1 MTGDHVM
8 VEQAGD
14 DPAVLARGIARHPS
28 MRIGGPLSFERAAAC
43 AMGVE
48 IVLIS
53 TV

>member
-8 VEQAGD
+8 AEQVGD

-28 MRIGGPLSFERAAAC
+28 IRTGGPLSFERAAAC

-48 IVLIS
+48 MILIS
-53 TV
+53 AV